1 MSTNRRLTRLHAEHH
16 AIIEAI
22 RNGPRPITVHSMHLM
37 RRMRVLG
44 NQINRL
50 HAR

>member
-16 AIIEAI
+16 AIIAQI
-22 RNGPRPITVHSMHLM
+22 HDRPRPISAHSMHLV